1 MSENTST
8 TGDPRA
14 MRRPPLP
21 AWDGPAC
28 KAAFEQ
34 SSASRPWTLG
44 YRSMPQDRLSA
55 DDLRI
60 SGRIP
65 PGLRGVFYR
74 NGPALHERGG
84 WRYGHRWDGDGMV
97 QAFWLREGSIS
108 HRGAM
113 VRTDKFEREES
124 AGRMLVSAFGTHV
137 PGSDAV
143 PARMDDLNSANIG
156 VIRVGQELLAL
167 WEPGSAYVLDPLT
180 LETHGPKTWSEATM
194 GAPFS
199 AHPRREPEGG
209 LWNFGVDPLAGWLHV
224 YRIDAGGPLLRHHR
238 LQFPALPPVHDFA
251 ITDRHLVFVLPS
263 LRISA
268 ERLHAGVSFAEACA
282 WRPDVAMEALAI
294 DKDDFSIRRWEL
306 PPGYVF
312 HIGNA
317 WEDRQGVIRLDM
329 MRADAPNSL
338 ISGWSVMRGE
348 YRHTRGASFTLVE
361 LHPGGTVRQVVLPEP
376 EGEFPV
382 VDPSEVGRRYGQ
394 VLFVGR
400 SAERAADV
408 PGFDEVLLA
417 DVDSVAV
424 QRFRYGH
431 DWLVEE
437 HLLVP
442 DASDPGGPARWII
455 GTALD
460 LQQQVSAVSV
470 FDARSLES
478 GPVARCWLPY
488 PLPLGL
494 HGRFEPDR

>member
-8 TGDPRA
+8 TSDQRT

-21 AWDGPAC
+21 AWDGPAF

-34 SSASRPWTLG
+34 SSVTRPWTLG
-44 YRSMPQDRLSA
+44 YRSMPRERLST
-55 DDLRI
+55 DELRI

-84 WRYGHRWDGDGMV
+84 ARYGHRWDGDGMV
-97 QAFWLREGSIS
+97 QAFRLRDGSIS

-113 VRTDKFEREES
+113 VRTEKFEREEQ
-124 AGRMLVSAFGTHV
+124 AGRMLVSTFGTHV

-156 VIRVGQELLAL
+156 VIRVGRELLAL
-167 WEPGSAYVLDPLT
+167 WEPGSAYVLDPLS
-180 LETHGPKTWSEATM
+180 LETHGRKTWLAATM

-199 AHPRREPEGG
+199 AHPRREPDGS
-209 LWNFGVDPLAGWLHV
+209 LWNFGVDPLAGCLHV
-224 YRIDAGGPLLRHHR
+224 YRIDAGGTLRRHRR

-251 ITDRHLVFVLPS
+251 ITERHLVFVLPS
-263 LRISA
+263 LRVSP

-282 WRPDVAMEALAI
+282 WRPDVAMEVLAI
-294 DKDDFSIRRWEL
+294 DKDDFSIRRWEM
-306 PPGYVF
+306 PAGYIF

-329 MRADAPNSL
+329 MRADGPHSL
-338 ISGWSVMRGE
+338 LSGWSVMRGE
-348 YRHTRGASFTLVE
+348 YRHMGGASFTLVE
-361 LHPGGTVRQVVLPEP
+361 LHPDATVRQVVLPDP

-382 VDPSEVGRRYGQ
+382 VDPSEVGRRYGR
-394 VLFVGR
+394 VLFIGR
-400 SAERAADV
+400 SAERPSDLV
-408 PGFDEVLLA
+408 GFDEVVLA
-417 DVDSVAV
+417 DVDSMAV

-442 DASDPGGPARWII
+442 DGSDPGCPARWII

-460 LQQQVSAVSV
+460 LQQKVSVVSV

-478 GPVARCWLPY
+478 GPVAQCWLPY
-488 PLPLGL
+488 ALPLGL
-494 HGRFEPDR
+494 HGRFEPDT